1 MINLLCGSIAVIGIS
16 LFVGGLAYSIWDNT
30 GSIAFPIIS
39 FVVLLMA
46 YKSAYDE
53 FVSGPNHA

>member
-1 MINLLCGSIAVIGIS
+1 MINLLCASIAVIGIS

-30 GSIAFPIIS
+30 DSIAFPIIS
-39 FVVLLMA
+39 FLVLLMA

-53 FVSGPNHA
+53 YVSGPNHV